1 MRYKIIRSAILN
13 YGSIN
18 KAYISFNPGQIWE
31 LAYKTDHFYAMQRQ
45 NVTVQIDKEDFERF
59 FEEVKDES

>member
-1 MRYKIIRSAILN
+1 MKYKIIRSAILD
-13 YGSIN
+13 YGLIN
-18 KAYISFNPGQIWE
+18 KSYISFNPGQIWE

-59 FEEVKDES
+59 FEEVEQ